1 MTATGVEATVDE
13 VTIAFTGPVDWR
25 VEQGWYAPRYG
36 VRVAV
41 PFVRARKTATSA
53 RDTTA
58 LRISF

>member
-1 MTATGVEATVDE
+1 MTVTGVEATVGE
-13 VTIAFTGPVDWR
+13 VTFLFAGLVDWR

-41 PFVRARKTATSA
+41 PFVRARKTAASS
-53 RDTTA
+53 RDTTS